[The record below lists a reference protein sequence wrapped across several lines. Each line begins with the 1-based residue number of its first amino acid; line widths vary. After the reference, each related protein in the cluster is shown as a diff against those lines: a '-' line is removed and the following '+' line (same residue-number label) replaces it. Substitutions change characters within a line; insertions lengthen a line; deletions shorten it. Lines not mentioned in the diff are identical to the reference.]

1 MTPTELK
8 AANRL
13 WLNAVLKHP
22 RFHILKSEHP
32 KPQPNDNN
40 NEDKDEVSAAD
51 GMKMHG

>member
-13 WLNAVLKHP
+13 WLDAVVLYL
-22 RFHILKSEHP
+22 LKSEHP

-40 NEDKDEVSAAD
+40 NKDKDEVSAAD
-51 GMKMHG
+51 GIEMRHGRAL